1 MLKVSVADDSKFM
14 QATYR
19 KVLESEKNIQVVAT
33 VSDGQEA
40 VCQAQASRPH
50 VVILDI
56 RMPNVG
62 GIEAAR
68 QISARRPSIGI
79 VIVSACEDSQP
90 LVDLLNIDARGKAY
104 IHKTSLDDVDILI
117 RAVEGVARGET
128 IFHLDF
134 S

>member
-1 MLKVSVADDSKFM
+1 MLKVLVADDSKFM
-14 QATYR
+14 QATYK
-19 KVLESEKNIQVVAT
+19 KVLETQKNLQVVAT

-40 VCQAQASRPH
+40 VCQSQALRPH
-50 VVILDI
+50 VVILDV

-90 LVDLLNIDARGKAY
+90 LVDLLKIDAHGKAY
-104 IHKTSLDDVDILI
+104 IHKTSLDDMDVLI
-117 RAVEGVARGET
+117 RAVNGVARGET

>member
-1 MLKVSVADDSKFM
+1 MLKVLVADDSKFM
-14 QATYR
+14 QATYK
-19 KVLESEKNIQVVAT
+19 KVLESEKNFQVVAT

-40 VCQAQASRPH
+40 VYQSQASRPH

-68 QISARRPSIGI
+68 QISAVQPSIGI
-79 VIVSACEDSQP
+79 IIVSACEDSQP
-90 LVDLLNIDARGKAY
+90 LADLLNIDARGKAY
-104 IHKTSLDDVDILI
+104 IHKASLYDIDILI

-128 IFHLDF
+128 ILHPD
-134 S
+134 SS

>member
-1 MLKVSVADDSKFM
+1 MLNVLVADDSKFM
-14 QATYR
+14 QAAY
-19 KVLESEKNIQVVAT
+19 KKILETQKNLQVVAT

-40 VCQAQASRPH
+40 VCQSQALRPH
-50 VVILDI
+50 VVSLDI

-68 QISARRPSIGI
+68 QISASWPGIGI
-79 VIVSACEDSQP
+79 VIVSASEDSQP

-104 IHKTSLDDVDILI
+104 IRKTSLDDIDVLI

-128 IFHLDF
+128 ILHPDF

>member
-1 MLKVSVADDSKFM
+1 MLKVLVADDSKFM
-14 QATYR
+14 QAAYK
-19 KVLESEKNIQVVAT
+19 KVLESEKNFQVVAT

-40 VCQAQASRPH
+40 VCQSQALRPH

-68 QISARRPSIGI
+68 QISAVQPGIGI
-79 VIVSACEDSQP
+79 VIISACEDSQP

-104 IHKTSLDDVDILI
+104 IRKTSLDDIGALI

-128 IFHLDF
+128 ILRPEL

>member
-1 MLKVSVADDSKFM
+1 MLKVLVADDSKFM

-19 KVLESEKNIQVVAT
+19 KILESEKNIQVVAT

-68 QISARRPSIGI
+68 QISTAQLGIGI

-90 LVDLLNIDARGKAY
+90 LIDLLNLDARGKAY
-104 IHKTSLDDVDILI
+104 IRKTSLDDIDVLI
-117 RAVEGVARGET
+117 RAVNGVARGET

>member
-1 MLKVSVADDSKFM
+1 MLKVLVADDSKFM
-14 QATYR
+14 QATY
-19 KVLESEKNIQVVAT
+19 KKILESEQNIQVVAT

-40 VCQAQASRPH
+40 VCRAQASRPH

-68 QISARRPSIGI
+68 QISAVQPNIGI

-90 LVDLLNIDARGKAY
+90 LADLLNLDARGKAY
-104 IHKTSLDDVDILI
+104 IRKTSLDDIEILI

-128 IFHLDF
+128 ILHLDV

>member
-1 MLKVSVADDSKFM
+1 MLKVLVADDSKFM
-14 QATYR
+14 QATY
-19 KVLESEKNIQVVAT
+19 KKILESEKNLQVVAT

-40 VCQAQASRPH
+40 VCQAKASRPH

-56 RMPNVG
+56 RMPNLG

-68 QISARRPSIGI
+68 QISAVQPSIGI
-79 VIVSACEDSQP
+79 VIVSACEDSQS

-104 IHKTSLDDVDILI
+104 IRKTSLDDIAILI

-128 IFHLDF
+128 ILHPDE

>member
-1 MLKVSVADDSKFM
+1 MLKVLVADDSKFM
-14 QATYR
+14 QTTYK
-19 KVLESEKNIQVVAT
+19 KVLETQKNLQVVAT

-40 VCQAQASRPH
+40 VCQSQALRPH
-50 VVILDI
+50 VVILDL

-79 VIVSACEDSQP
+79 VIVSACGDSQP

-104 IHKTSLDDVDILI
+104 IHKTSLDDIDVLI
-117 RAVEGVARGET
+117 RAVNGVARGET